1 VNELPLNII
10 LADDHYVVRHG
21 LAALLQMNG
30 RYRVICEASNGE
42 EAIQCAANHP
52 ADIIIIDLSMPRLN
66 GLEAIR
72 RLRQNHATLKILVLS
87 MYDDEEF
94 VIQAL
99 RDGANGFILK
109 HSMDDE
115 LFQALAALAE
125 NQPYTSASIN
135 LDRLNGQAARTAA
148 KLTAR
153 EREVLQLIAEGYTT
167 NEIADLMSIS
177 PHTANRH
184 RANVMQKMG
193 VHNQIELVRDAVK
206 RGLII
211 LKRPL
216 KEIEDPT

>member
-1 VNELPLNII
+1 
-10 LADDHYVVRHG
+10 
-21 LAALLQMNG
+21 
-30 RYRVICEASNGE
+30 
-42 EAIQCAANHP
+42 
-52 ADIIIIDLSMPRLN
+52 MPRLN